1 MRTASLSACSILQ
14 MHIVPPKLMI
24 ESQIR
29 RKASTKVLVSKSF
42 HSIKHMWYH
51 YFLSQIETNTK
62 RSNGK
67 GVAERTQSHLIKKN
81 FLQRFHR
88 RWQSL
93 GRITLISQLLLL
105 FASATPAAS
114 SSAALLRSS
123 SRQPGPLPTT
133 GVWKFSGLGSM
144 LLSFDR
150 PKPQSE

>member
-67 GVAERTQSHLIKKN
+67 GVAERTQSHLIKKKC
-81 FLQRFHR
+81 L
-88 RWQSL
+88 
-93 GRITLISQLLLL
+93 
-105 FASATPAAS
+105 
-114 SSAALLRSS
+114 AALPSAVAISWPNHSDISTLAPLRVCHSRRLFLCSS
-123 SRQPGPLPTT
+123 LAI
-133 GVWKFSGLGSM
+133 
-144 LLSFDR
+144 LLSPAWPVAYNR
-150 PKPQSE
+150 RLEIQRAG